1 MCVIIVPNVN
11 IIEAIIIIIDIKY
24 QSIWTYVFLTPCFDT
39 IWYGI
44 ILINI
49 V

>member
-24 QSIWTYVFLTPCFDT
+24 QTIWTYVF
-39 IWYGI
+39 
-44 ILINI
+44 
-49 V
+49 